1 MDLCGW
7 SQRQAVLEARNKRAP
22 VSNLS
27 RVNGWS
33 WPLHPFQALAWTMVF
48 IFSLANFGVF
58 IPFLPPNWNF
68 IAYGVT
74 GGLFLFHLVVHLTAV
89 SIDPAEATVR
99 LRNYAEPLPIFD
111 RTKHAHVIQNQYC
124 HLCQVTVNKKAKHCS
139 YCNKCVSNFDHHCK
153 WLNNCVG
160 SRNYWYF
167 FSSLVSASISL
178 LCLITILLFIFIQFF
193 INPAQL
199 RTHPHYKNI
208 SDANTWLLFL
218 PLFPVKTKTLGV
230 LGIGLFV
237 LLLSIFSLVM
247 LGHLLIFHVYLMSKK
262 LSTYE
267 FLTQGH
273 SQKTPKVSAGPEPL
287 FIKVKMPQFSF
298 EENQHSPDWLFL
310 VCLQI
315 CELIL
320 NLPRG
325 CYGLHVE
332 EGHSHFPTLKNLK
345 TIPIIVY
352 IRAKLHLLYTK

>member
-1 MDLCGW
+1 MTALLFSDKKASTAISSPGTGWCCFMMDLCGW

-48 IFSLANFGVF
+48 IFALANFGVF

-89 SIDPAEATVR
+89 SIDPAEAAVR
-99 LRNYAEPLPIFD
+99 LRNYAEPLPVFD

-124 HLCQVTVNKKAKHCS
+124 HLCQVTV
-139 YCNKCVSNFDHHCK
+139 
-153 WLNNCVG
+153 
-160 SRNYWYF
+160 YF
-167 FSSLVSASISL
+167 FSSLVSSSISL

-287 FIKVKMPQFSF
+287 FIKVKMPQ
-298 EENQHSPDWLFL
+298 EEKRTHRDTSK
-310 VCLQI
+310 
-315 CELIL
+315 
-320 NLPRG
+320 
-325 CYGLHVE
+325 E
-332 EGHSHFPTLKNLK
+332 EGHLKMEAEIEPCTSNLRNDK
-345 TIPIIVY
+345 DFQEPPEPK
-352 IRAKLHLLYTK
+352 RRQERSFH